1 MQLINSAIF
10 DKETQARTKAIEES
24 RKLRAQKRAE
34 REESKV
40 LRYVQGIGGQISSG
54 TQTGVSRPSF
64 YQILIQGIPFQVV
77 QGGSKLIRL
86 SSEIVPAMNN
96 NLRARLPFIDDPSTA
111 NVTPKKVNVGGVSFV
126 RSKKGNLHR
135 LGAVVSKR

>member
-10 DKETQARTKAIEES
+10 DKETRARAKAIEES
-24 RKLRAQKRAE
+24 RKLRAQKKAE

-40 LRYVQGIGGQISSG
+40 LRHVQAFGSQNLGAMQSG
-54 TQTGVSRPSF
+54 LPRPSS

-77 QGGSKLIRL
+77 QGGSKLVRL
-86 SSEIVPAMNN
+86 SSEVIPVMRSR
-96 NLRARLPFIDDPSTA
+96 LRAGLPFIDDPSTA
-111 NVTPKKVNVGGVSFV
+111 GVTPKKVNVGGVNFV

-135 LGAVVSKR
+135 IGAVVSRK